1 MIQLKKNNYKTF
13 SNSLL
18 SWYDLNRRILPWRA
32 PPGEISNPYFVY
44 LSEIMLQQTVVK
56 TVIPYFLKFVRK
68 WPDINAL
75 AKAKLH
81 EINSYW
87 AGLGYYSRAK
97 NLHETAKIISNKYDG
112 FFPTDKNSLIAL
124 PGIGEYTSSAIM
136 AIAFDRKSNV
146 IDGNVERVFSRF
158 YAVEK
163 PIEESK
169 IFIKNIAEK
178 HLPDQRHGD
187 YAQALM
193 DLGSLICIPK
203 SPRCTMC
210 PLLAICDVGGS
221 TRAKQYPIKLPK
233 KEKEERYGLFFYLKN
248 KDGAVLF
255 KTNKS
260 SGLLANMD
268 MLPSIGWYEDSNRL
282 KSSPKFNKKKHKFL
296 GLKWKILDQNLVHIF
311 THFKLNC
318 TVAIAIIN
326 DENEL
331 LIDLDKS
338 IYRFVQKKNM
348 NDLAL
353 PSLTKKIL
361 NSLKKHEALN
371 F

>member
-1 MIQLKKNNYKTF
+1 MTQLKKNNYKTF

-32 PPGEISNPYFVY
+32 LPGEISNPYFVY

-75 AKAKLH
+75 AKEELH

-210 PLLAICDVGGS
+210 PLLTICDVGGS

-233 KEKEERYGLFFYLKN
+233 KEKEERYGLFFYLK
-248 KDGAVLF
+248 KRDGAILF
-255 KTNKS
+255 KTNKG

-282 KSSPKFNKKKHKFL
+282 KSSPKFNKKKHEFL

-361 NSLKKHEALN
+361 NSLKKHEVLN

>member
-1 MIQLKKNNYKTF
+1 MLNKSQFDRSFEPIWFDLTTVVRGFREGLGVFKSGEFTVDQNNIATF
-13 SNSLL
+13 SNYGQGIIFMPS
-18 SWYDLNRRILPWRA
+18 
-32 PPGEISNPYFVY
+32 
-44 LSEIMLQQTVVK
+44 
-56 TVIPYFLKFVRK
+56 
-68 WPDINAL
+68 
-75 AKAKLH
+75 
-81 EINSYW
+81 
-87 AGLGYYSRAK
+87 GLGYYNRAK

-233 KEKEERYGLFFYLKN
+233 KEKEERYGLFFYLQN

-255 KTNKS
+255 ETC
-260 SGLLANMD
+260 LLYTS
-268 MLPSIGWYEDSNRL
+268 PSPRDS
-282 KSSPKFNKKKHKFL
+282 
-296 GLKWKILDQNLVHIF
+296 
-311 THFKLNC
+311 
-318 TVAIAIIN
+318 
-326 DENEL
+326 
-331 LIDLDKS
+331 
-338 IYRFVQKKNM
+338 
-348 NDLAL
+348 
-353 PSLTKKIL
+353 
-361 NSLKKHEALN
+361 
-371 F
+371 

>member
-1 MIQLKKNNYKTF
+1 MTQLKKNNYKTF
-13 SNSLL
+13 TNSLL

-32 PPGEISNPYFVY
+32 LPGEISNPYFVY

-68 WPDINAL
+68 WPDIHAL
-75 AKAKLH
+75 AKAEPH

-97 NLHETAKIISNKYDG
+97 NLYETAKIISNKYNG
-112 FFPTDKNSLIAL
+112 FFPSDKNSLNAL

-136 AIAFDRKSNV
+136 AIAFNRKSNV
-146 IDGNVERVFSRF
+146 IDGNVKRVFSRF
-158 YAVEK
+158 YAVQE
-163 PIEESK
+163 PIEKSK

-178 HLPDQRHGD
+178 HLPDKRHGD

-210 PLLAICDVGGS
+210 PLLAICDVGGT
-221 TRAKQYPIKLPK
+221 TRAKQFPIKIPK
-233 KEKEERYGLFFYLKN
+233 KEKEERYGLFFCLKN
-248 KDGAVLF
+248 QDGAVLF
-255 KTNKS
+255 ETNKS

-268 MLPSIGWYEDSNRL
+268 VLPSIGWYEDSNRF
-282 KSSPKFNKKKHKFL
+282 KTSPKFNQKKYDFL
-296 GLKWKILDQNLVHIF
+296 GIKWKMLDQNLNHDF

-318 TVAIAIIN
+318 SIAIATIN
-326 DENEL
+326 DKNEL
-331 LIDLDKS
+331 LNKLDKS
-338 IYRFVQKKNM
+338 CYRFVQKKNM

-353 PSLTKKIL
+353 PSLIKKIL
-361 NSLKKHEALN
+361 NALKKDEVLN

>member
-1 MIQLKKNNYKTF
+1 MI
-13 SNSLL
+13 
-18 SWYDLNRRILPWRA
+18 
-32 PPGEISNPYFVY
+32 
-44 LSEIMLQQTVVK
+44 
-56 TVIPYFLKFVRK
+56 
-68 WPDINAL
+68 
-75 AKAKLH
+75 
-81 EINSYW
+81 
-87 AGLGYYSRAK
+87 
-97 NLHETAKIISNKYDG
+97 
-112 FFPTDKNSLIAL
+112 
-124 PGIGEYTSSAIM
+124 
-136 AIAFDRKSNV
+136 
-146 IDGNVERVFSRF
+146 SRF
-158 YAVEK
+158 SIKNCLPE
-163 PIEESK
+163 IK

-178 HLPDQRHGD
+178 HLPDNRHGD

-268 MLPSIGWYEDSNRL
+268 MLPSIGWYEDSNRF
-282 KSSPKFNKKKHKFL
+282 KSSPKFNKKKHEFL